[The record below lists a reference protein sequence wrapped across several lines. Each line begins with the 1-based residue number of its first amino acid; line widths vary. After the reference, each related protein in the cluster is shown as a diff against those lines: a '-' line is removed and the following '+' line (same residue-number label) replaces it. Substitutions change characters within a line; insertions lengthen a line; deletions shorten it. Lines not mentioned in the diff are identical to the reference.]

1 MSNKKHFVFNC
12 LVFGRYFRNSFLD
25 YLLESL
31 IQAGLIEFSS
41 RFNVVFIISTDPADR
56 IVIENHPNFVL
67 LDKYL
72 TFEFHE
78 LNYQVLHSTNRYK
91 NISLMKEAHK
101 YAACYAE
108 KLNSFL
114 GILVPDMVVNNEY
127 FKKIDE
133 AIVSEIGT
141 LLAPALRMTYL
152 DQFLSTHQKE
162 DKDKYKSSHLV
173 KSALLNLHSETKSFT
188 FATSEFLQSQGYIT
202 PTAALFQHKEIP
214 HCYVGFGMSWFIV
227 FIDYSKLT
235 SKTKKLIKKSL
246 SQHTL
251 DAYVID
257 SISRQKNIRIEL
269 VSDSNQIFVL
279 SWDKTKA
286 VKKPKEAVLQ
296 LNINS
301 RQKCDL
307 IELGMLSG
315 LYDNFKIKNY
325 CYPFF
330 WNGSDFET
338 DRNLSN
344 YLIDTSFE
352 SVFLTGNVKSINP
365 GFFIYARKLTQFSN
379 SIIFSSQNLM
389 NFKDYS
395 VTANRRSVSRV
406 ALLLIKAFYY
416 VPTYKLTVRNPLN
429 QPLGNRFLA
438 VLRLATPHFFS
449 WKFRKSMEAEKN

>member
-1 MSNKKHFVFNC
+1 
-12 LVFGRYFRNSFLD
+12 
-25 YLLESL
+25 
-31 IQAGLIEFSS
+31 
-41 RFNVVFIISTDPADR
+41 
-56 IVIENHPNFVL
+56 
-67 LDKYL
+67 
-72 TFEFHE
+72 
-78 LNYQVLHSTNRYK
+78 
-91 NISLMKEAHK
+91 
-101 YAACYAE
+101 
-108 KLNSFL
+108 
-114 GILVPDMVVNNEY
+114 
-127 FKKIDE
+127 
-133 AIVSEIGT
+133 
-141 LLAPALRMTYL
+141 
-152 DQFLSTHQKE
+152 
-162 DKDKYKSSHLV
+162 
-173 KSALLNLHSETKSFT
+173 
-188 FATSEFLQSQGYIT
+188 
-202 PTAALFQHKEIP
+202 
-214 HCYVGFGMSWFIV
+214 
-227 FIDYSKLT
+227 
-235 SKTKKLIKKSL
+235 
-246 SQHTL
+246 
-251 DAYVID
+251 
-257 SISRQKNIRIEL
+257 